1 MQGEG
6 VWLTQDEPFS
16 WGSPTVTV
24 QAVRYRF
31 PHFHAA
37 LAGVFGSA
45 ASSKTIAVSNTQLL
59 AVVCADETLHYRE
72 GQPVSAYRLNGT
84 IVYGTEQELGLYP
97 RA

>member
-6 VWLTQDEPFS
+6 VWLTLDEPFS

-24 QAVRYRF
+24 QAVRHRF

-37 LAGVFGSA
+37 LAGVFGSE